1 MDPKNRF
8 EEIKRVIALTK
19 SNENE
24 LLKIE
29 RMWRGKLKTFTVY
42 DIPLGLLVYNKY
54 NGRILSRTKS
64 LEAQKE
70 IIDVSSK
77 EGSEKI
83 ARLLWES
90 KESANENT
98 LKDLTKYGQ
107 KEIAMITTDGVIIDG
122 NRRTMLLNRIDKFD
136 YLKTI
141 VLPVSSTDDPLEIE
155 RLETSFQMGSDEKLS
170 YNPIEK
176 YIKSKTLLEKLTNGI
191 DSISKESAIKKI
203 ADWMQEKNKK
213 IIDYLNI
220 MQVMDDYLEYH
231 DYNNLYIQLDK
242 KEDPCIFLNKWIQSL
257 SSAESAKGFD
267 GYTKNDVDDLKCI
280 CFDFIR
286 AGYEGKEFRIIAEG
300 HRENH
305 FFGNEDIWRSFRDG
319 WVSIMKV
326 VDYQNPDFTTSNLKY
341 HLESIDQDFKNQV
354 LEKFKELV
362 KDTMYSLERTRHK
375 NAPSKTL
382 KHIKNDVDSL
392 NLDNKSLSESE
403 KQEVISVSKTVVS
416 ELMSKVTSTSI
427 IDSLD
432 IIIDSL
438 NKIGL
443 SLNNFTREKRLEE
456 RVNIE
461 DKLKDIKKSIF
472 DLSKKL

>member
-1 MDPKNRF
+1 MEPKNRF
-8 EEIKRVIALTK
+8 EEIKRVITLAK
-19 SNENE
+19 GNENE

-29 RMWRGKLKTFTVY
+29 RMWKGKLKTFTVY
-42 DIPLGLLVYNKY
+42 DIPLSLLVYNKY

-176 YIKSKTLLEKLTNGI
+176 YIKSKTLLEKLTDGI

-203 ADWMQEKNKK
+203 ADWMQEKNKR

-220 MQVMDDYLEYH
+220 MEVMDDYLDYH
-231 DYNNLYIQLDK
+231 DYNNLYIQLDG
-242 KEDPCIFLNKWIQSL
+242 KEDHCIFLNKWIQNL
-257 SSAESAKGFD
+257 SSGESAKGFD
-267 GYTKNDVDDLKCI
+267 GYTNKDVDDLKCI

-305 FFGNEDIWRSFRDG
+305 FFGNEDIWRSFHDG
-319 WVSIMKV
+319 WVSIMKN

-341 HLESIDQDFKNQV
+341 HLESIDKDFENQV
-354 LEKFKELV
+354 LDKFKDLV
-362 KDTMYSLERTRHK
+362 KDSMYSLERTRHK
-375 NAPSKTL
+375 NAPTKTL
-382 KHIKNDVDSL
+382 RHINNDVNSL
-392 NLDNKSLSESE
+392 NLNNKSLSKSE
-403 KQEVISVSKTVVS
+403 KHEVITVSKTVVS
-416 ELMSKVTSTSI
+416 ELMSKVMSVSI
-427 IDSLD
+427 VDSLD
-432 IIIDSL
+432 VIIGSL
-438 NKIGL
+438 NKMDV
-443 SLNNFTREKRLEE
+443 SLNNFTREERLHQRES
-456 RVNIE
+456 IE
-461 DKLKDIKKSIF
+461 DKLNVIKKTIF